1 MYKEYIFGL
10 HFIIRSGAK
19 FGVKRK
25 VEPAYHKV
33 FLFVIVP
40 SGRFVAYSV
49 IQPSNNQVLG
59 CGK

>member
-1 MYKEYIFGL
+1 MHKEYIFGL
-10 HFIIRSGAK
+10 HFIKRSGAK
-19 FGVKRK
+19 FGIKRK
-25 VEPAYHKV
+25 VEPVYHKV

-40 SGRFVAYSV
+40 SGRFVACSV